1 MLKRI
6 WQKIV
11 VILLFV
17 WCLLLVLV
25 GARFAQNNPELISL
39 DLLLWELPPLSSGL
53 LLSLALLL
61 GVLLGG
67 LMFLPLV
74 LIGRARV
81 RRLRTQLIRVQQ
93 SSPVSKNLVVNP

>member
-11 VILLFV
+11 MILLFI
-17 WCLLLVLV
+17 WCLLLILI

-39 DLLLWELPPLSSGL
+39 NLLLWELPPLSSGL
-53 LLSLALLL
+53 LLSISLLA

-74 LIGRARV
+74 LIGRSHV
-81 RRLRTQLIRVQQ
+81 RRLRTQLIKAQRNP
-93 SSPVSKNLVVNP
+93 PVSKNLVVNP